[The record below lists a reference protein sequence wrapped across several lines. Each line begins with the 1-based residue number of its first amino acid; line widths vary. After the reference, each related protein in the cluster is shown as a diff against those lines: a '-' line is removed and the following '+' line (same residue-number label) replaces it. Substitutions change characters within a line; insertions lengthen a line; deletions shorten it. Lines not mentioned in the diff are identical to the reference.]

1 MFSKKKILF
10 NLVQNTFVGL
20 AVTITVTLFT
30 TGFISVGAFIVSFLK
45 AYVINFIACLII
57 PTDKLTSLTCK
68 GFKCDPDG
76 LLAKVVNVLYCD
88 VCYVTVISV
97 VMFILELGFSNMAFQ
112 AWKSVYLP
120 LLVVGFVVGFLM
132 GPISMKISGMLSKE
146 K

>member
-1 MFSKKKILF
+1 MKKNLSF
-10 NLVQNTFVGL
+10 NLVQNIFVGL
-20 AVTITVTLFT
+20 AVTVTVTLLT
-30 TGFISVGAFIVSFLK
+30 TGFTSYSAFLISFLK

-76 LLAKVVNVLYCD
+76 LLAKIVNVLYCD

>member
-1 MFSKKKILF
+1 MLSKKKIVF

-20 AVTITVTLFT
+20 AITINVTLLT
-30 TGFISVGAFIVSFLK
+30 TGFISVGAFAISFLK

-68 GFKCDPDG
+68 GFRCNPDG
-76 LLAKVVNVLYCD
+76 LPAKVVNVLYCD

-120 LLVVGFVVGFLM
+120 LLAVGFVVGFFM
-132 GPISMKISGMLSKE
+132 GPISMRISEILSKE

>member
-1 MFSKKKILF
+1 M
-10 NLVQNTFVGL
+10 
-20 AVTITVTLFT
+20 
-30 TGFISVGAFIVSFLK
+30 K

-68 GFKCDPDG
+68 GFKYNPDG
-76 LLAKVVNVLYCD
+76 LFAKIVNVLYCD

-97 VMFILELGFSNMAFQ
+97 VMFVLELGFSNMAFQ